1 MSSVYKENAIPII
14 VNKPSDYK
22 HLQPLLALSN
32 IVGDGLD
39 LTARPLML
47 VHLHDNNIQD
57 NCFNERHA
65 NNYSTL
71 ASDDSGQKSTSTQ
84 MNKLQTHIQ

>member
-1 MSSVYKENAIPII
+1 MPPVTS
-14 VNKPSDYK
+14 
-22 HLQPLLALSN
+22 ALSN

-47 VHLHDNNIQD
+47 THLHDNNIQD
-57 NCFNERHA
+57 NCFYELPA

-71 ASDDSGQKSTSTQ
+71 TSDDSG
-84 MNKLQTHIQ
+84 